1 MGRSGCDEVTMPVE
15 RRRME
20 KRSSRVMS
28 VGRGVCEKA
37 VVCSCV
43 E

>member
-1 MGRSGCDEVTMPVE
+1 MPVE
-15 RRRME
+15 SRTME

-28 VGRGVCEKA
+28 VGRGVDENA
-37 VVCSCV
+37 DVCSCA